1 MRAGPKGTLEFKH
14 GNRAHQRTHLKSVFV
29 GIPVNFTRDQI
40 SAVTVRQVEPGAIKI
55 GDETISENVVLFRD
69 VIQRGIAPGKVESLR
84 EQDLDELLSEQ
95 PEIVIFGTGWKSQ
108 RPPRDLV
115 FAMARRG
122 IGFETMDTPAACRT
136 FNILV
141 SEGRDVA
148 AILIID
154 KP

>member
-1 MRAGPKGTLEFKH
+1 MLTVLTNERI
-14 GNRAHQRTHLKSVFV
+14 RQSVFA
-29 GIPVNFTRDQI
+29 GISVNFARDQL
-40 SAVTVRQVEPGAIKI
+40 SAITVRQVEPGAIRI
-55 GDETISENVVLFRD
+55 ADETISENVVLFRNA
-69 VIQRGIAPGKVESLR
+69 IQRGISIDNVAALQ
-84 EQDLDELLSEQ
+84 EQDLDDLLSQQ

-108 RPPRDLV
+108 RPPRELV

-148 AILIID
+148 AILIITE
-154 KP
+154 

>member
-1 MRAGPKGTLEFKH
+1 M
-14 GNRAHQRTHLKSVFV
+14 
-29 GIPVNFTRDQI
+29 PVNFTRDQI
-40 SAVTVRQVEPGAIKI
+40 SAVTVRQVKPGAIKV
-55 GDETISENVVLFRD
+55 GNETISENVVLFRD
-69 VIQRGIAPGKVESLR
+69 IVQRGIALGKVEALR
-84 EQDLDELLSEQ
+84 EQDLYELLSKQ

-148 AILIID
+148 AVLILNEA
-154 KP
+154 

>member
-1 MRAGPKGTLEFKH
+1 MLTVHTDERI
-14 GNRAHQRTHLKSVFV
+14 RQSVFA
-29 GIPVNFTRDQI
+29 GISVNFARDQI
-40 SAVTVRQVEPGAIKI
+40 SAITVRQVEPGAIRI
-55 GDETISENVVLFRD
+55 ADETISENVVLFRNA
-69 VIQRGIAPGKVESLR
+69 IQRGISIDNVAALQ
-84 EQDLDELLSEQ
+84 EQDLDDLLSQQ

-108 RPPRDLV
+108 RPPRELV

-148 AILIID
+148 AILIITE
-154 KP
+154 